1 MKKTPNGQF
10 LSGAFALSLTVLF
23 TACRSTPTPTAPE
36 LKSLQGYWQG
46 EGPAGN
52 ISINI
57 TGNSLN
63 YYARPD
69 QWFKTTFT
77 LPAGTAPKKEYR
89 TTQNQSDQ
97 GRNEPARADNRQCV
111 GSRTGPTAPRRD
123 GQDCLGT
130 RWVCSAHRVPK
141 QQRWYSEGLLARYQR
156 GAPVFPR
163 AQ

>member
-10 LSGAFALSLTVLF
+10 LSGAFALSLTALF

-46 EGPAGN
+46 ERPAGN

-77 LPAGTAPKKEYR
+77 LPAGP
-89 TTQNQSDQ
+89 D
-97 GRNEPARADNRQCV
+97 
-111 GSRTGPTAPRRD
+111 
-123 GQDCLGT
+123 
-130 RWVCSAHRVPK
+130 PK
-141 QQRWYSEGLLARYQR
+141 QLLASIKDCRHESQQPL
-156 GAPVFPR
+156 GDVVAPI
-163 AQ
+163 ATLETA